1 MKFHLSPQVKKLFI
15 ELKEASNSHCI
26 LSGVK
31 ANMPLTENTIP
42 RAIKLMENCLG
53 LLSWTAHDLR
63 RTFAAQLG
71 EILYIDPV
79 VIEKCLG
86 IKCHAL
92 WQRIARRN
100 VATTQRSLR
109 AVGVICRRI
118 ITRESDPVSIKN
130 VCRANMNRL
139 LINIPYFLRLF
150 FIIICLIIIQK
161 TIGDYYESSLR
172 VSWCK
177 LRK

>member
-15 ELKEASNSHCI
+15 KLKEASNSHCI

-31 ANMPLTENTIP
+31 ANMPLTENLWRT
-42 RAIKLMENCLG
+42 LG
-53 LLSWTAHDLR
+53 LLSWTPHDLR

-71 EILYIDPV
+71 EILYIDRV

-86 IKCHAL
+86 IKCPAL

-109 AVGVICRRI
+109 AVGVICRQI
-118 ITRESDPVSIKN
+118 ITRESDPVSIKC
-130 VCRANMNRL
+130 V
-139 LINIPYFLRLF
+139 
-150 FIIICLIIIQK
+150 
-161 TIGDYYESSLR
+161 
-172 VSWCK
+172 
-177 LRK
+177 